1 VWVSES
7 LGPAIDADGN
17 ELSLGQSLD
26 NMCQRALLQFGVCK
40 LSLFQKVIALKRGET
55 PTEEV
60 WQNDIRD
67 DDIVAALENV
77 EAQEIKVAAEDGPS
91 QSAYVFK
98 SLRGKPDAN
107 LQKYALSFAIPA
119 VPPEAFSI
127 RSVLRRL
134 RQD

>member
-1 VWVSES
+1 
-7 LGPAIDADGN
+7 
-17 ELSLGQSLD
+17 
-26 NMCQRALLQFGVCK
+26 MCQRALLQFGVCK